1 MRLNNNRTIT
11 LSSADFSASFFGKTV
26 KKNTTRARQLGFGIL
41 LLVLNTIFIAH
52 HLELGLHD
60 ISALSTEKK
69 LTIVTPAY
77 EESFKQKNIALLQDL
92 RMKNLRRGLALDTFR
107 PSVARE
113 AKIRQSLFSYK
124 TGKGEKLP
132 HNDWFLSKKTPKGV
146 TAPMQLISKTRDK
159 NPVLHLY
166 GW

>member
-41 LLVLNTIFIAH
+41 LLVLNAIYVVRH
-52 HLELGLHD
+52 SELGLHD
-60 ISALSTEKK
+60 ISALSIENK
-69 LTIVTPAY
+69 LTSMTPAY

-92 RMKNLRRGLALDTFR
+92 RMKNLRRGQGGRTY
-107 PSVARE
+107 SVAGE
-113 AKIRQSLFSYK
+113 VKNRQALFYCE
-124 TGKGEKLP
+124 TGHMETIP
-132 HNDWFLSKKTPKGV
+132 RNDWLSSKKIAKGADKSIQPLSKTKHE
-146 TAPMQLISKTRDK
+146 
-159 NPVLHLY
+159 NPVFQLY